1 MKLGTNK
8 ARLRNN
14 LIMFGYLEKTA
25 NKITVML
32 YTLKELYGSHVDFS
46 VESAS
51 YPPIESHI
59 RSKLIYFSGLFP
71 DTSKTTYVF
80 TVFNQGAG
88 VTDDGN
94 TWYIGDFQGDTNEDS
109 WLEEVKGAV
118 DYYSSSY
125 Y

>member
-1 MKLGTNK
+1 M
-8 ARLRNN
+8 N
-14 LIMFGYLEKTA
+14 LVMSGYSEKTA

-32 YTLKELYGSHVDFS
+32 YTLKHLYGERVDFT
-46 VESAS
+46 VESIR
-51 YPPIESHI
+51 YPIESY
-59 RSKLIYFSGLFP
+59 SYDKSNFIYSIPFDL
-71 DTSKTTYVF
+71 SKTTYVF

-94 TWYIGDFQGDTNEDS
+94 TWYMGDFQGDTNEDS

>member
-14 LIMFGYLEKTA
+14 LMMFGYLEKTA
-25 NKITVML
+25 NKITIML

-46 VESAS
+46 VEYVE

-59 RSKLIYFSGLFP
+59 RSKLIYFSGLFSN
-71 DTSKTTYVF
+71 TSKTTYVF

-94 TWYIGDFQGDTNEDS
+94 TWYMGDFQGDTNEDS

>member
-1 MKLGTNK
+1 MKLGTKK
-8 ARLRNN
+8 ARLRMN
-14 LIMFGYLEKTA
+14 LVMSGYSEKTA

-32 YTLKELYGSHVDFS
+32 YTLKHLYGERVDFT
-46 VESAS
+46 VESIR
-51 YPPIESHI
+51 YPIESY
-59 RSKLIYFSGLFP
+59 SYDKSNFIYSIPFDL
-71 DTSKTTYVF
+71 SKTTYVF

-94 TWYIGDFQGDTNEDS
+94 TWYVGDFQGDTNEDS
-109 WLEEVKGAV
+109 WLEEVEGAV